1 MDEQVQRE
9 TRFQVGEH
17 GEPAVDEA
25 IPAAAAWDEPVEFSR
40 RERQRLLFLR
50 WLYQIGR
57 LTEACA

>member
-9 TRFQVGEH
+9 TRFQVGEQD
-17 GEPAVDEA
+17 ESLVDE
-25 IPAAAAWDEPVEFSR
+25 PTTAALEWDEPVAFSR

-50 WLYQIGR
+50 WLYQTGR

>member
-9 TRFQVGEH
+9 ARFQVGEQD
-17 GEPAVDEA
+17 ESLVDE
-25 IPAAAAWDEPVEFSR
+25 PTTAAPAWDEPVEFSR

-50 WLYQIGR
+50 WLYQTGR

>member
-9 TRFQVGEH
+9 TRFQVGEQDDL
-17 GEPAVDEA
+17 PVDEGA
-25 IPAAAAWDEPVEFSR
+25 TAAAGWDEPVAFSR

-50 WLYQIGR
+50 WLYQTGR